1 MMVFISILIW
11 ITYSTFA
18 IAIFDLD
25 KKDPVTKKIIWPKT
39 KKEYFKIWT
48 GILSISGLAVFLIFM
63 HDYHEDLL
71 GQIYTYIGIGVV
83 ILWGIAIIFFG
94 ANPRRR

>member
-39 KKEYFKIWT
+39 KKNTSRYGLVYYPFLDWLYF
-48 GILSISGLAVFLIFM
+48 
-63 HDYHEDLL
+63 
-71 GQIYTYIGIGVV
+71 
-83 ILWGIAIIFFG
+83 
-94 ANPRRR
+94 